1 MSKYGTPWSVR
12 TTTHYEGDYTKITTV
27 SVVDSR
33 GVHTL
38 PCVEVGSLHDAEKE
52 VCARIVACV
61 NACAGIEN
69 PGALPA
75 LLARIE
81 HALADDPNGRLA
93 GIRGAFDVMMG
104 DRT

>member
-1 MSKYGTPWSVR
+1 MSKYGEPLRRRDASIVR
-12 TTTHYEGDYTKITTV
+12 SDGTTV
-27 SVVDSR
+27 VKGTSR
-33 GVHTL
+33 RDPRCTKCQCSASTFVH
-38 PCVEVGSLHDAEKE
+38 VESAD
-52 VCARIVACV
+52 RIVACV

-75 LLARIE
+75 LLARIG

>member
-1 MSKYGTPWSVR
+1 MSKYGEPWTIQVIV
-12 TTTHYEGDYTKITTV
+12 GDDRVTI
-27 SVVDSR
+27 
-33 GVHTL
+33 L
-38 PCVEVGSLHDAEKE
+38 PRVQSGSLHDAQKE
-52 VCARIVACV
+52 ISERIIACV